1 MLRGPIWIH
10 SLSSSQPTVNV
21 HNLQFT
27 VKISHQQPLTALWVS
42 LFTICGKK
50 NLVLS
55 ASTCILRSQHP
66 REYQTFTYHISFIFL
81 FTSFCWAVYKHN
93 ISLNSKW
100 VFEAAAVS
108 NKMHCRQYYYSI
120 SRFSILYL
128 EFFRSAV
135 AKGKRYLIHLH
146 TGHYLSGKERNSALL
161 KSHSQIRSVPSH
173 KTCFGLI
180 PL

>member
-1 MLRGPIWIH
+1 M
-10 SLSSSQPTVNV
+10 
-21 HNLQFT
+21 
-27 VKISHQQPLTALWVS
+27 
-42 LFTICGKK
+42 FTICGKK
-50 NLVLS
+50 NLILS

-66 REYQTFTYHISFIFL
+66 RVYQTFTYHISFIFL

-108 NKMHCRQYYYSI
+108 NKMHCRQHYYSI

-146 TGHYLSGKERNSALL
+146 TGHYLSGKEKNSALL